1 MSRHP
6 YTYSA
11 DFIRG
16 LGPIGS
22 GGTVLSRSD
31 ASQIRQGIAKAIG
44 WEDEDLAIA
53 LSNAEQAKTNEDHE
67 AAARRHIAA
76 MKLHGAI

>member
-16 LGPIGS
+16 LGPVNAS
-22 GGTVLSRSD
+22 GVVLSRSD
-31 ASQIRQGIAKAIG
+31 ASQICSGIAAAIG
-44 WEDEDLAIA
+44 MTHEE
-53 LSNAEQAKTNEDHE
+53 LSIKLSEAEQAKTEKDHE
-67 AAARRHIAA
+67 TQAARFLAVRAFS
-76 MKLHGAI
+76 

>member
-16 LGPIGS
+16 LGPVNA
-22 GGTVLSRSD
+22 GGVVLSRCD
-31 ASQIRQGIAKAIG
+31 ASLICSGIAAAIG
-44 WEDEDLAIA
+44 MTHEE
-53 LSNAEQAKTNEDHE
+53 LSIKLSEAEQAKAEADHQE
-67 AAARRHIAA
+67 AVARFIAARAA
-76 MKLHGAI
+76 